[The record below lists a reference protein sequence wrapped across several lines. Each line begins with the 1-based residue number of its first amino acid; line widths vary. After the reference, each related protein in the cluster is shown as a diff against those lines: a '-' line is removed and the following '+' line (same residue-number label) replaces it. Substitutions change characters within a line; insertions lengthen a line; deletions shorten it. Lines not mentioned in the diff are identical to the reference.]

1 MDPLHSHCL
10 MIHLNSFVATGK
22 TKDAIIHLNFDT
34 RLPAKTRFASGY
46 EVNRYSRLRV
56 ESENVKEL
64 QPSKNTFYPQFKDA
78 TARYYASHT
87 KTMLPTRKSMPRSS
101 RQSDHTK
108 TSLTTAK
115 RHKLQWYSLVSR
127 SSGLAKTI
135 LQDTVKNGR
144 RQGRQRKR

>member
-1 MDPLHSHCL
+1 MFFEGRIFFWQFVSRSDTPKFRKQFSRLLCKDYQGKLTTLLEPLHSHCL

-64 QPSKNTFYPQFKDA
+64 QPSKNTFYPQFKGA
-78 TARYYASHT
+78 TARYYATHT
-87 KTMLPTRKSMPRSS
+87 KTMLPTRKSEPRSS
-101 RQSDHTK
+101 RQSGHTK
-108 TSLTTAK
+108 TF
-115 RHKLQWYSLVSR
+115 
-127 SSGLAKTI
+127 
-135 LQDTVKNGR
+135 
-144 RQGRQRKR
+144 